1 MGTWGKLQNWI
12 NKELVGSESA
22 PAAKP
27 RASVPMPPPAS
38 ASGEAGA
45 GVAPPDPQEV
55 VRVLSWMLR
64 TLGEDSFDVEQGT
77 PAEQR
82 EGWDQWAGHVETAP
96 RRDWPGLKKFFGT
109 RRKLEA
115 AFVAENVKG
124 LRSTLWDLLQKL
136 GRSVAQDALDDGTV
150 SDQLK
155 RLRVVVEEK
164 PVEEIRREV
173 LGAVEAISKLMHDRQ
188 VRVKREMEAAVNQLG
203 SVRKELSQTRTEMA
217 KDGLTRLYNR
227 ASFDEH
233 LQAMTA
239 LGNLTGEP
247 CCLLMAD
254 IDHFKSVN
262 DRLGH
267 PAGDE
272 VLRQVSDALV
282 RAYPRRTDFV
292 ARYGGEEFA
301 VLLPDTRAAD
311 LGPVAMKAVEGV
323 RTLRIVVGEEDL
335 AVTISVGA
343 AALRRGESPKEW
355 LARADKAL
363 YAAKNGGRDAV
374 RIG

>member
-12 NKELVGSESA
+12 NKELGGNE

-27 RASVPMPPPAS
+27 RAPVPMPPPAS
-38 ASGEAGA
+38 PSGEPGSA
-45 GVAPPDPQEV
+45 VAPPDPQEV

-64 TLGEDSFDVEQGT
+64 TLGEDSFDLENGT

-115 AFVAENVKG
+115 AFVSENVKG

-150 SDQLK
+150 GEQLQ

-173 LGAVEAISKLMHDRQ
+173 LGAVETIGKLMHDRQ
-188 VRVKREMEAAVNQLG
+188 ARVKREMEAAVNQLG

-301 VLLPDTRAAD
+301 ILLPDTRAAD
-311 LGPVAMKAVEGV
+311 LGPVAMKAIEGV